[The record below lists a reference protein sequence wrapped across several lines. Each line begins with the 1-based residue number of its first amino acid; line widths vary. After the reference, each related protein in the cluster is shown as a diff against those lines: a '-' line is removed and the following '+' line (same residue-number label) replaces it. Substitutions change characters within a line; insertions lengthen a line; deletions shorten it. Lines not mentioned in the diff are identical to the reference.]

1 MNKELNELY
10 NKYQITTASLFDE
23 DSPFATLLSQ
33 FEGGHNEY
41 TLFSRRLE
49 KIIDIKWVDA
59 IEECIVPLDTILR
72 NPRKFIVQEEEI
84 VPIERARKISA
95 ESIRHLAQHTDM
107 INSVKDGMVTPS
119 KILNVFREESYDIY
133 ENRFIYTLLTN
144 IQNFIEKRAAVIFKL
159 SGEENVN
166 IIKMNS
172 NAKVGK
178 EEVQFSLQLNAKK
191 SSDSLDLDE
200 DSDVLLRI
208 ERIRKIMAEFMAS
221 SFAKEMSGCALVR
234 PPITRTNVIT
244 KDPNFKMCL
253 DLWIFIESYT
263 DVGYEINVVE
273 KNEPVNESYI
283 DELNRLMVFNYM
295 LLKNNSY
302 DEFDLTTV
310 KKRRKLKPK
319 FIKNFIEELVN
330 DYDVT
335 DDEVRR
341 IFVDQITKIS
351 NKRKAQEEKIDKAIA
366 RCLGAEEARKAEI
379 LAKLRAE
386 EERKAEIQRKRL
398 ERERLAK
405 ERAEAKE
412 KARKEREEARR
423 KAAEEKAKEKE
434 RLAKERAL
442 AKEKAAREKAA
453 ALEKERLA
461 KEKAKA
467 KEKAAREKAAAL
479 EKERL
484 AKEKAKAKEKAA
496 REKAVALEKER
507 LAKEKAKAKEKAARE
522 KAAAL
527 ERERLAKEKAKAKE
541 KAAREK
547 AAALEKERL
556 AKEKA
561 KAKERAAREKAA
573 VLEKERL
580 AKEKAKAKAAKEK
593 AIALEKARIAREK
606 AKELERIAREKAKAA
621 IKQ

>member
-1 MNKELNELY
+1 MSFRTFKGDVVLNKELNELY

-23 DSPFATLLSQ
+23 NSPFANLLSQ

-59 IEECIVPLDTILR
+59 IEKCIVPLDTILR

-159 SGEENVN
+159 SGEENIN
-166 IIKMNS
+166 IIKMYS

-295 LLKNNSY
+295 LLKNNSD

-310 KKRRKLKPK
+310 KKKRKLKPK

-379 LAKLRAE
+379 LAKIRAE
-386 EERKAEIQRKRL
+386 EERKAEIERKRL

-461 KEKAKA
+461 KERAKAKEKAAREKAAALEKERLVKERAKA

-484 AKEKAKAKEKAA
+484 AKE
-496 REKAVALEKER
+496 R
-507 LAKEKAKAKEKAARE
+507 AKAKEKAARE
-522 KAAAL
+522 KAAT
-527 ERERLAKEKAKAKE
+527 
-541 KAAREK
+541 
-547 AAALEKERL
+547 
-556 AKEKA
+556 
-561 KAKERAAREKAA
+561 
-573 VLEKERL
+573 LEKERL

-593 AIALEKARIAREK
+593 AIALEKARIAKEK
-606 AKELERIAREKAKAA
+606 AKELEKIAREKAKAA
-621 IKQ
+621 AKK